1 MEGIGNIM
9 IYLANQG
16 KLPWSQHTFPGEFV
30 LKADMKPNAEELHHQ
45 KIKKYEAK
53 MKHLKSKTTLE
64 FLCQGLPPQ
73 FLEYMNYCRRLGFE
87 ENPDYNYLINLFQSF
102 MKELSYED
110 DGQFDW
116 VTQRQ
121 KIEEKIKRD
130 EEIQRNMAA
139 LKSIQQTTASTK
151 GFNQKMLAQL
161 EEEQRKQA
169 EEEMNRQSAA
179 QDVLRKYADDAERV
193 ASLLQNAKKE
203 HREKIEKNRQE
214 MRIRIKQKLEEVIKK
229 EEEDVAN

>member
-1 MEGIGNIM
+1 
-9 IYLANQG
+9 
-16 KLPWSQHTFPGEFV
+16 
-30 LKADMKPNAEELHHQ
+30 
-45 KIKKYEAK
+45 
-53 MKHLKSKTTLE
+53 
-64 FLCQGLPPQ
+64 
-73 FLEYMNYCRRLGFE
+73 
-87 ENPDYNYLINLFQSF
+87 

-139 LKSIQQTTASTK
+139 LKSMQQTTSSTK

-214 MRIRIKQKLEEVIKK
+214 MRIRIKQKL
-229 EEEDVAN
+229 

>member
-1 MEGIGNIM
+1 
-9 IYLANQG
+9 
-16 KLPWSQHTFPGEFV
+16 
-30 LKADMKPNAEELHHQ
+30 
-45 KIKKYEAK
+45 
-53 MKHLKSKTTLE
+53 
-64 FLCQGLPPQ
+64 
-73 FLEYMNYCRRLGFE
+73 
-87 ENPDYNYLINLFQSF
+87 
-102 MKELSYED
+102 
-110 DGQFDW
+110 
-116 VTQRQ
+116 
-121 KIEEKIKRD
+121 
-130 EEIQRNMAA
+130 MAA

-214 MRIRIKQKLEEVIKK
+214 MRIRIKQKLEECLKLYGIEAEVCGRAKHIYSIWNKMQSKMIDYNAIYEIELHNKINIYQMIFKLRQQFDTFNKIFNDIKVSK
-229 EEEDVAN
+229 TLTL

>member
-1 MEGIGNIM
+1 LEGIGNIM

-30 LKADMKPNAEELHHQ
+30 LKADMKPNAEELHNQ

-169 EEEMNRQSAA
+169 EEEINRQSAA